1 MSVTITVDRLTR
13 SSKDWLIVYNEQNT
27 SASQVTD
34 LVCCHGNYTAISLA
48 TNVYGWLGQIGMGA
62 YASLLENNGYD
73 SLTYCN
79 LLDEETLGEIGI
91 TSVDDRR

>member
-1 MSVTITVDRLTR
+1 M
-13 SSKDWLIVYNEQNT
+13 
-27 SASQVTD
+27 
-34 LVCCHGNYTAISLA
+34 
-48 TNVYGWLGQIGMGA
+48 YGWLGQIGMGA